1 MAMSITPLVM
11 AAMAMSYAFD
21 FFNGLH
27 DAPNSISTV
36 ISTRVLSPATA
47 VAMAGI
53 FNLVAFLVVGT
64 AVAQT
69 IGEGIVRPEAM
80 DVRVIIAALVGA
92 MALGLASWRLEL
104 PTSSSHALIGG
115 LLGAAVAKGG
125 LGSLQGPGLEV
136 VVLFM
141 FLSPLLGFV
150 GAASIMALVVRAF
163 SRRPQH
169 EVHQHFRRLQLVS
182 SSLVSLSHGANDGQ
196 KTMGIVAA
204 LLVATG
210 NLPSFSVPLW
220 VILSAQLTIAL
231 GTVFGGWGV
240 VRTLGSR
247 LAKMD
252 PVRGVSIETSAA
264 AVILSCSLLG
274 IPVSTT
280 QCVSGAVMGSSAT
293 MGASRVRWSVARS
306 IGVAWVLTV
315 PVAALIAAA
324 AYLLISA
331 PI

>member
-1 MAMSITPLVM
+1 MPITPLVV
-11 AAMAMSYAFD
+11 AAMAMSYSFD

-36 ISTRVLSPATA
+36 ISTRVLSPGTA
-47 VAMAGI
+47 VVMAGV
-53 FNLVAFLVVGT
+53 FNLLAFLVVGT

-69 IGEGIVRPEAM
+69 IGEGIVRPELL
-80 DVRVIIAALVGA
+80 DVRVIVAALAGA
-92 MALGLASWRLEL
+92 IALGLASWRLEL

-115 LLGAAVAKGG
+115 LVGAAVAKAGF
-125 LGSLQGPGLEV
+125 GSLQSPGLEI

-141 FLSPLLGFV
+141 FLSPLLGVF
-150 GAASIMALVVRAF
+150 GAASIMAVVVRVF
-163 SRRPQH
+163 SSRPQQD
-169 EVHQHFRRLQLVS
+169 VHRQFRRLQLLS

-196 KTMGIVAA
+196 KTMGIVTA
-204 LLVATG
+204 LLVASG
-210 NLPSFSVPLW
+210 DLPNFGVPLW
-220 VILSAQLTIAL
+220 VILSAQVTIAL

-247 LAKMD
+247 LTKMD

-264 AVILSCSLLG
+264 TVILGCSLLG

-280 QCVSGAVMGSSAT
+280 HCVSGAVMGSSVT
-293 MGASRVRWSVARS
+293 MGSSKVRWNVARS

-315 PVAALIAAA
+315 PVAALVAGG
-324 AYLLISA
+324 AYLLTSA
-331 PI
+331 LV